1 MKYKTMYEVFVATT
15 NCFPLMNTKGFKL
28 LALFAQKSRI
38 YREELVE
45 LLGDD
50 FRTEIQALDGES
62 NHYWLIHRG
71 KEGNRVIFI
80 ELDERHYSMN
90 IDLDNEA
97 RKERR
102 KQLTDQSYKEA
113 KLGRVREPIALAKRT
128 DAWSE
133 TFLSFG
139 EAANDS
145 CIKNKSAKK
154 D

>member
-1 MKYKTMYEVFVATT
+1 MKYKSMFEVFVASTK
-15 NCFPLMNTKGFKL
+15 CFPLMNTKGFKL
-28 LALFAQKSRI
+28 LELFAQKKRI
-38 YREELVE
+38 YREELVG

-50 FRTEIQALDGES
+50 FRTEIQALDGS
-62 NHYWLIHRG
+62 NYHWLIHRG
-71 KEGNRVIFI
+71 KEGNRVVYI
-80 ELDERHYSMN
+80 ELDGRHYSMN

-128 DAWSE
+128 DAWRE
-133 TFLSFG
+133 TVLSFG

-145 CIKNKSAKK
+145 SIKNKTAKR

>member
-1 MKYKTMYEVFVATT
+1 MKYKNIYEVFVASTKY
-15 NCFPLMNTKGFKL
+15 FPLMNTKGFKL
-28 LALFAQKSRI
+28 LALFAEKKRI

-50 FRTEIQALDGES
+50 FRTEIQALDGS
-62 NHYWLIHRG
+62 NYHWLIHRG
-71 KEGNRVIFI
+71 KEANRVVYID
-80 ELDERHYSMN
+80 LDDRHYSMN

-128 DAWSE
+128 DAWRE
-133 TFLSFG
+133 TVLSFG

-145 CIKNKSAKK
+145 SIKKQNR
-154 D
+154 

>member
-1 MKYKTMYEVFVATT
+1 MKYKTIYEIFVAPS

-28 LALFAQKSRI
+28 IGLFAEKKRI

-45 LLGDD
+45 IIGDD
-50 FRTEIQALDGES
+50 FRTEIQALDGS
-62 NHYWLIHRG
+62 NYHWLIHRG
-71 KEGNRVIFI
+71 KEANRVVYI

-90 IDLDNEA
+90 IDLDNDA

-102 KQLTDQSYKEA
+102 KQLTNQSYKEA

-128 DAWSE
+128 DAWRE
-133 TFLSFG
+133 TVLSFG

-145 CIKNKSAKK
+145 SIKNKTAKK

>member
-1 MKYKTMYEVFVATT
+1 MEYKTMYEVFVAPTK
-15 NCFPLMNTKGFKL
+15 CFPLINTKGFKL
-28 LALFAQKSRI
+28 LATFAQKKRI

-50 FRTEIQALDGES
+50 YRTDIQALDGES
-62 NHYWLIHRG
+62 NHHWLIHRG
-71 KEGNRVIFI
+71 KESNRVVYI

-113 KLGRVREPIALAKRT
+113 KLGRKREPIALAKRVN
-128 DAWSE
+128 AWSE

-154 D
+154 N

>member
-1 MKYKTMYEVFVATT
+1 
-15 NCFPLMNTKGFKL
+15 MNTKGFKL
-28 LALFAQKSRI
+28 LALFAEKKRI

-50 FRTEIQALDGES
+50 FRTEIQALDGS
-62 NHYWLIHRG
+62 NYHWLINRG
-71 KEGNRVIFI
+71 KEANRVVYID
-80 ELDERHYSMN
+80 LDDRHYSMN

-113 KLGRVREPIALAKRT
+113 KLGRVREPIAFAKRT
-128 DAWSE
+128 DAWRE
-133 TFLSFG
+133 TVLSFG

-145 CIKNKSAKK
+145 SIKNKTAKK

>member
-1 MKYKTMYEVFVATT
+1 MKYKTIYEIFVASSK
-15 NCFPLMNTKGFKL
+15 CFPLLNTKGFKL
-28 LALFAQKSRI
+28 LALFAEKNRI
-38 YREELVE
+38 YRTELVE

-50 FRTEIQALDGES
+50 FRTEIQALDGS
-62 NHYWLIHRG
+62 NYHWLIHRG
-71 KEGNRVIFI
+71 KEANRVVYI

-145 CIKNKSAKK
+145 SIKNKTAKK